1 MWSLTTCFR
10 LYSVLVVMMLWSTPS
25 VTTFLTVIGMCMPKM
40 NLIPLVTL
48 FIILHHW
55 TKFGWMSQ
63 NEGTAGFSFVA
74 KRRSQKRGSGRIR
87 APTSPPEPPHD
98 DDDQHIPPLSIVSD
112 SDDDDS
118 DNDESNT
125 DSIAPSHQEG
135 EVSDPGDSFDPG
147 GNVGVDEQEH
157 VSPRYPWQNRKK
169 KQSLAIDFDNKR
181 HNVFACSKSQDMPVR
196 AYK

>member
-1 MWSLTTCFR
+1 
-10 LYSVLVVMMLWSTPS
+10 MLWSTPS